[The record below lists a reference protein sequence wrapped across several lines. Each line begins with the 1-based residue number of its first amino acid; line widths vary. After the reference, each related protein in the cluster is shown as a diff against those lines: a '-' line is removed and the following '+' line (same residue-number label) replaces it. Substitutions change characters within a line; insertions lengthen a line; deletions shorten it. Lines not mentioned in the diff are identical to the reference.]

1 MRLAPPLQ
9 PPRDLCIPEPGST
22 TARDV
27 LSRAVARLID
37 ELRGLRDENPLL
49 ARIVAETNPGAWVSV
64 ARHPRVA
71 VFVRC
76 LREAHDGARRAA
88 LLRSLVETL
97 CRDLEDVGALPFPS
111 PVPRAPRRRHR
122 IDDHLDLALDDTNPL
137 SMDEAHPDKSGNAI
151 DLGGRPVEEWITS
164 IRSSLA
170 TIETHMP
177 KLRAEMRLFVQQ
189 IVPVGFDAEKHLSA
203 SYREA
208 IGTIY
213 MTLHPSA
220 MTMTEALIH
229 ELSHNKINALFE
241 IDAVLENA
249 FAPLYPSP
257 VRPDPRPL
265 HGVLLAVHAFLPVA
279 RLYEK
284 MIEADAEA
292 SRSPSFHARY
302 REIVAMND
310 EGAQVVLEHA
320 APTPTGRAVLQEI
333 ARWRATHAS
342 VE

>member
-1 MRLAPPLQ
+1 MRRAPPLQ

-22 TARDV
+22 TAREV

-37 ELRGLRDENPLL
+37 ELRALRGESDVL
-49 ARIVAETNPGAWVSV
+49 ARIVAETNPGALVSV

-76 LREAHDGARRAA
+76 LRDERDRGRRGV

-97 CRDLEDVGALPFPS
+97 CRDLGDAGALPFPA
-111 PVPRAPRRRHR
+111 PFPRVARRRHR
-122 IDDHLDLALDDTNPL
+122 IDDDLDLALDDTNPL
-137 SMDEAHPDKSGNAI
+137 AMDEAHPDKSGNAI
-151 DLGGRPVEEWITS
+151 DLGGRSVDEWVAS
-164 IRSSLA
+164 IRGALA

-177 KLRAEMRLFVQQ
+177 ELRAEMRLIVQQ

-213 MTLHPSA
+213 MTLHPSE

-229 ELSHNKINALFE
+229 EFSHNKINALFE
-241 IDAVLENA
+241 IDDVLENA
-249 FAPLYPSP
+249 FEPLYPSP

-279 RLYEK
+279 RLYET
-284 MIEADAEA
+284 MIAADVEA
-292 SRSPSFHARY
+292 SRSPSFHARF
-302 REIVAMND
+302 REIVALND
-310 EGAQVVLEHA
+310 DGARVVLAHA
-320 APTPTGRAVLQEI
+320 VPTPIGRELLEEI
-333 ARWRATHAS
+333 ARWRDLHVS
-342 VE
+342 MG